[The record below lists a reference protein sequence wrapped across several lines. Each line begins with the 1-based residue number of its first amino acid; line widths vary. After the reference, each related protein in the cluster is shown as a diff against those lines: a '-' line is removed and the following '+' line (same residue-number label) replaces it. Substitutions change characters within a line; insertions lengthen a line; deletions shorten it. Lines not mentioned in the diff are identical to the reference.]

1 VSAAGAAA
9 RRPYGVVGVFLLLLG
24 VGVILDA
31 DRTVW
36 GSGLVLAGAAC
47 LIAERRHA
55 GEE

>member
-1 VSAAGAAA
+1 MSAAGAAA